1 MGRDVL
7 KKYFVKNKVKLIFLI
22 VVIGAGVTLGGLQP
36 VVYGEIIDCI
46 TTFQK
51 EEFGKWIIALFL
63 LLIFIQ
69 ILEIVEDVLGNYVVN
84 HMENTMQEQLMDKM
98 LSLKCREIDRYT
110 EGELLNRLEFDAQK
124 IVEFYLDLMTSIL
137 MIVLNLGI
145 SLCFIVHISVKLS
158 AIAVLLIPALY
169 LINFLFYERIHKVNE
184 ETRKFEDHYYGFL
197 NNLFSNLKSVKAFGE
212 EDKIGDEYRKRQK
225 QKINLQMKNTYL
237 NGMVEIIRG
246 LLSDG
251 INIVILFVA
260 GWAIIEGHM
269 TIGHMVAFN
278 SYLEKFF
285 EAMSKVMQ
293 LNLNRQGVIVNY
305 ERMQELEGG
314 ESEKK
319 EEGEEILI
327 PIQRI
332 CFEEVVFNY
341 DNKKV
346 LQQLSFAI
354 NGQGIYSISGAN
366 GCGKT
371 TVLKLLE
378 RFYEPQKGKIWIND
392 STIEQYSLRALRSNI
407 FYMAKEPFFMQDTI
421 LQNLCMGRK
430 NVTDEEIV
438 DACKKTEI
446 HKDIMNLP
454 QGYETLI
461 CKGGSNFSSGQKQKL
476 GFARALLSKATLL
489 LFDEVTSDLDG
500 GSEKCICNLME
511 ELGKNA
517 IIINVAHKPESLSRS
532 KEILFI
538 EDGKVSVSGTHEELL
553 SECIKYKELFKSK

>member
-1 MGRDVL
+1 
-7 KKYFVKNKVKLIFLI
+7 
-22 VVIGAGVTLGGLQP
+22 
-36 VVYGEIIDCI
+36 
-46 TTFQK
+46 
-51 EEFGKWIIALFL
+51 
-63 LLIFIQ
+63 
-69 ILEIVEDVLGNYVVN
+69 
-84 HMENTMQEQLMDKM
+84 
-98 LSLKCREIDRYT
+98 
-110 EGELLNRLEFDAQK
+110 
-124 IVEFYLDLMTSIL
+124 
-137 MIVLNLGI
+137 
-145 SLCFIVHISVKLS
+145 
-158 AIAVLLIPALY
+158 
-169 LINFLFYERIHKVNE
+169 
-184 ETRKFEDHYYGFL
+184 
-197 NNLFSNLKSVKAFGE
+197 
-212 EDKIGDEYRKRQK
+212 
-225 QKINLQMKNTYL
+225 
-237 NGMVEIIRG
+237 MVEIIRG

-251 INIVILFVA
+251 VNIVILLVA

-421 LQNLCMGRK
+421 LQNLRMGRK

-461 CKGGSNFSSGQKQKL
+461 CKGGK
-476 GFARALLSKATLL
+476 
-489 LFDEVTSDLDG
+489 
-500 GSEKCICNLME
+500 
-511 ELGKNA
+511 
-517 IIINVAHKPESLSRS
+517 
-532 KEILFI
+532 
-538 EDGKVSVSGTHEELL
+538 
-553 SECIKYKELFKSK
+553 

>member
-225 QKINLQMKNTYL
+225 QKLNLQMKNTYL

-421 LQNLCMGRK
+421 LQNLRMGRK

-454 QGYETLI
+454 QVYETLI

>member
-7 KKYFVKNKVKLIFLI
+7 KKYFVKNKIKLIFLI

-225 QKINLQMKNTYL
+225 QKLNLQMKNTYL

-407 FYMAKEPFFMQDTI
+407 FYMAKEPF
-421 LQNLCMGRK
+421 LCRIQFYKIFVWVEKMLLM
-430 NVTDEEIV
+430 
-438 DACKKTEI
+438 KK
-446 HKDIMNLP
+446 
-454 QGYETLI
+454 
-461 CKGGSNFSSGQKQKL
+461 
-476 GFARALLSKATLL
+476 
-489 LFDEVTSDLDG
+489 
-500 GSEKCICNLME
+500 
-511 ELGKNA
+511 
-517 IIINVAHKPESLSRS
+517 
-532 KEILFI
+532 
-538 EDGKVSVSGTHEELL
+538 
-553 SECIKYKELFKSK
+553 

>member
-1 MGRDVL
+1 M
-7 KKYFVKNKVKLIFLI
+7 KNKVKLIFLI

-421 LQNLCMGRK
+421 LQNLRMGRK

-454 QGYETLI
+454 QVYETLI